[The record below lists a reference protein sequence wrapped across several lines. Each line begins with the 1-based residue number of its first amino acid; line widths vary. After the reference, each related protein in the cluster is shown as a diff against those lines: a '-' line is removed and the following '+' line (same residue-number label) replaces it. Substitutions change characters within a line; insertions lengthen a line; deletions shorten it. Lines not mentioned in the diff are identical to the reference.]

1 MARINKYHLREEM
14 RRLAESLFELVTLYK
29 AENPDIALAACKE
42 ARMLATLGS
51 EVEGGKQVGEIA
63 SSALLQLS
71 HQRKIEAAVAKR
83 KSVMLPLDMA
93 FEKNV
98 TPGGVNGQRPE

>member
-1 MARINKYHLREEM
+1 MARINQYHLKEEM
-14 RRLAESLFELVTLYK
+14 RRLADSLFELTTLYK
-29 AENPDIALAACKE
+29 ADNPEIALAACKE
-42 ARMLATLGS
+42 ARMLATLGY

-83 KSVMLPLDMA
+83 KAVTLPLDMA

-98 TPGGVNGQRPE
+98 TAGGANGQRP